1 MSVEEFLR
9 LAEKLLR
16 EKPSRIPSGSWPEEL
31 KPVILWLRSLASKG
45 TSVAYLGPPG
55 SYTHEAASILFPKE
69 KLVSKGTIAE
79 VFEAVEKGEAEYGV
93 VPIANRLEGPVN
105 ETIDLLF
112 QSNVKV
118 YHDIEIPVR
127 IMLASGTVNSLKE
140 IKRIYGHPMIFKQA
154 TKLLKELNVETVPTK
169 STSEAAIIASRE
181 EGAAALCSPKAVELY
196 GLKVLKAN
204 VEDKPHNAT
213 RFFVISKLDNPEGSM
228 TSILV
233 TVPHKPGGLYNFL
246 EVFAKNSVNLTMIY
260 SRPMKDVPW
269 RYIFY
274 IEMEGSRKKLEKVL
288 EEAKSRSAIMK
299 VLGSYDRLDLT
310 G

>member
-1 MSVEEFLR
+1 MTVEEFLK
-9 LAEKLLR
+9 LAEEILI
-16 EKPSRIPSGSWPEEL
+16 EKPIRIPSGSWPEEL

-45 TSVAYLGPPG
+45 TTVAYLGPPG
-55 SYTHEAASILFPKE
+55 SYTHEATSILFPEE

-118 YHDIEIPVR
+118 YHDIEIPIR
-127 IMLASGTVNSLKE
+127 IMLASGTVDDIDKV
-140 IKRIYGHPMIFKQA
+140 KRIYGHPMIFKQA
-154 TKLLKELNVETVPTK
+154 TKLLRELEVEVVPTR
-169 STSEAAIIASRE
+169 STSEAAIIASKE
-181 EGAAALCSPKAVELY
+181 EGAAALCSPKAAELY
-196 GLKVLKAN
+196 GLKILKSN

-213 RFFVISKLDNPEGSM
+213 RFFVISKLDNPEGNY
-228 TSILV
+228 TALLV
-233 TVPHKPGGLYNFL
+233 SVPHKPGGLYNFL
-246 EVFAKNSVNLTMIY
+246 EVFAKNSINLTMIY

-274 IEMEGSRKKLEKVL
+274 IEMEGSRRKLEKVL
-288 EEAKSRSAIMK
+288 EEAKLRSAILK